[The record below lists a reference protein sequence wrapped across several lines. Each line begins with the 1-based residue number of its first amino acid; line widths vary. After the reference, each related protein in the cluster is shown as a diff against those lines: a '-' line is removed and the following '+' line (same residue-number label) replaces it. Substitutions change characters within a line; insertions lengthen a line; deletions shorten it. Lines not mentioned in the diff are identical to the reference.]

1 MPHSRLRPWQLP
13 LEVFT
18 NAWFKFLVFQFEF
31 ISSQSFVLET
41 VESCSPW
48 WSKSHWH
55 WKAINS
61 STLPLP
67 LQRGLQLLVR
77 PFSLGT
83 TLSTSL
89 LTRSHWVILL
99 KNIRLQLSQSDP
111 VPLEPRHIEGSWVT
125 LQESAKAGIINGT
138 DSAGRSLFWPAQLF
152 FFSENLPNPFPPQ
165 PPRFLLLLEGGLSGY
180 SGPLLLEGMPSAGAE

>member
-1 MPHSRLRPWQLP
+1 MPDLNSFCFSL
-13 LEVFT
+13 FT
-18 NAWFKFLVFQFEF
+18 
-31 ISSQSFVLET
+31 SSQSFFSEA

-67 LQRGLQLLVR
+67 LQKGSQLLLR
-77 PFSLGT
+77 PSSSGT
-83 TLSTSL
+83 TLSVSL

-99 KNIRLQLSQSDP
+99 KNIWLQLSQSDP
-111 VPLEPRHIEGSWVT
+111 LPLEPRHTEGSWVT

-138 DSAGRSLFWPAQLF
+138 DSAGRCLFWPAQLLF
-152 FFSENLPNPFPPQ
+152 FFFCKFTNHPA
-165 PPRFLLLLEGGLSGY
+165 
-180 SGPLLLEGMPSAGAE
+180 PLDFYFS